1 MKTKI
6 IIITLFCALLLSAMP
21 RPRASVEFASAVETY
36 IAVEFMVA
44 KHVTPDMLAYKILHA
59 LTVLDYSIEEIYD
72 YIYQETG
79 GDVPEILEEYYAD
92 N

>member
-6 IIITLFCALLLSAMP
+6 IIITLICTLLLSAIP
-21 RPRASVEFASAVETY
+21 NHSAGPEFASAVETY
-36 IAVEFMVA
+36 IIVEFMVA

-59 LTVLDYSIEEIYD
+59 LTVLDYSIDEIYD